1 MQFLSIDCCF
11 YGGNEVIFLRQET
24 KTIKDILISK
34 YPDKKFKF
42 QYRQASSYYNSS
54 DKLIITIDENVDIDD
69 VVLLI
74 KQNTKGI
81 AVFKQ
86 GDIGM
91 IHENYNQFNEP
102 KILLSNSKEWFDADV
117 MEFIEVRRK

>member
-1 MQFLSIDCCF
+1 M
-11 YGGNEVIFLRQET
+11 RQET
-24 KTIKDILISK
+24 KTIKNILISK

-102 KILLSNSKEWFDADV
+102 KIWLSNSKEWFDADV
-117 MEFIEVRRK
+117 MEFIEVRRKQL

>member
-1 MQFLSIDCCF
+1 M
-11 YGGNEVIFLRQET
+11 RQET
-24 KTIKDILISK
+24 RLIKEILKSK

-54 DKLIITIDENVDIDD
+54 DKLVITIGDGIDIDD

-74 KQNTKGI
+74 KQNTNGI
-81 AVFKQ
+81 AVFKK

-91 IHENYNQFNEP
+91 IHENYNQYNEP
-102 KILLSNSKEWFDADV
+102 KIWLSDLKKWFDADV
-117 MEFIEVRRK
+117 MEFIEVRNE